1 MRKSYFINLG
11 MILFLILL
19 NVNSVFSC
27 GHPPYVETSP
37 VNNPLKK
44 TGYNLVLNDEFS
56 GPSLNYNLWK
66 DSYDGTRNLV
76 GNKELEWYSKGNNFE
91 FSSGILGLVAKKET
105 VTELL
110 VDWMQE
116 TEDPGDGGNNLR
128 TFNYTSGMVKTP
140 FKYLH
145 GYFEI
150 KCKIPNGKGLWPAFW
165 LYGRGS
171 NNDEIDIF
179 EFEGASPNI
188 IHTNW
193 HANGG
198 QDSQPFQII
207 QSAYADDVFYTYAVE
222 WTPTQVKWYLNNKL
236 LRTENHTY
244 PVSMWLAA
252 NLAVASA
259 HVYDGPPPSNANYFP
274 AKFEIDYIRIYQK
287 DVDVKPA
294 ISGPDQMVKGSREYF
309 QTSGYPNLNHSWS
322 QIYGNNISNSQ
333 IGEIVSIRASEDG
346 IMKVS
351 LTTTLEN
358 GNKVS
363 SSKNVLVVSSVPSK
377 PSYINGPS
385 TIIGSS
391 GLIGIKR
398 SSYVFPRTTYTSDTK
413 PNASSYSWSISPND
427 GSVKIYPSGTSVIVA
442 PGHSAYNRTYQ
453 LQLRACNMLGCS
465 SVLTKNIWV
474 TVGGGGLLAKNTNIE
489 NDSVTIEDNSEVIIP
504 LDKINVIKSECKI
517 FPNPAKDK
525 LNISFAVEDN
535 YNLELIDISGVVV
548 KQLTSNNS
556 NIIINTKEIPNGLY
570 IIRINN
576 LKEIWEYKVQI
587 LK

>member
-1 MRKSYFINLG
+1 MWKSYFINLG

-27 GHPPYVETSP
+27 FHPPYVETSP
-37 VNNPLKK
+37 VNNPLHKD
-44 TGYNLVLNDEFS
+44 GYNLVFNDEFNES
-56 GPSLNYNLWK
+56 TLNYNLWK
-66 DSYDGTRNLV
+66 DSYDETRNLI
-76 GNKELEWYSKGNNFE
+76 GNKELEWYSRGNNFE
-91 FSSGILGLVAKKET
+91 FSSGVLSLVAKKET
-105 VTELL
+105 VYER
-110 VDWMQE
+110 VDWRGD
-116 TEDPGDGGNNLR
+116 TEILSDGKPNKR
-128 TFNYTSGMVKTP
+128 IFNYTSGMVKTP
-140 FKYLH
+140 INYLH

-150 KCKIPNGKGLWPAFW
+150 KCKIPKGKGLWPAFW

-198 QDSQPFQII
+198 QDTQPYQII
-207 QSAYADDVFYTYAVE
+207 NSDYADDVFYTYAVK
-222 WTPTQVKWYLNNKL
+222 WTPAEIVWYLNNKV
-236 LRTENHTY
+236 LRRENHTY
-244 PVSMWLAA
+244 PVSMWVAA

-259 HVYDGPPPSNANYFP
+259 HVYDGPPPSSANYFP

-294 ISGPDQMVKGSREYF
+294 ISGPDQMVKNSYKDF
-309 QTSGYPNLNHSWS
+309 QTRGYPNLNHSWS

-333 IGEIVSIRASEDG
+333 TGEIVSIRASEDG

-377 PSYINGPS
+377 PSYINGPG

-391 GLIGIKR
+391 SFKGSKKPT
-398 SSYVFPRTTYTSDTK
+398 YVFPRTTYKSDIK

-427 GSVKIYPSGTSVIVA
+427 GSVKLYPSGYSVTVH
-442 PGHSAYNRTYQ
+442 PMPSAYNRTYK
-453 LQLRACNMLGCS
+453 LQLKDCNIIGCGP
-465 SVLTKNIWV
+465 VLTKNIWV
-474 TVGGGGLLAKNTNIE
+474 TCVGGPILKSTNIE
-489 NDSVTIEDNSEVIIP
+489 NDSLAIP
-504 LDKINVIKSECKI
+504 ALDKINSITSECEI
-517 FPNPAKDK
+517 YPNPAKDR

-535 YNLELIDISGVVV
+535 YNIELIDISGVVL
-548 KQLTSNNS
+548 KRLTSNNS
-556 NIIINTKEIPNGLY
+556 NIIINTEEIPNGLY

-576 LKEIWEYKVQI
+576 IKEIWEYKVQI